1 MSKYTEIKEYCRE
14 GLDCIANSRDFEEAN
29 RLLHLIDII
38 ERQRWAIIDLLI
50 NIELA
55 HPEEYDQNRELPSVD
70 KALKLT
76 EE

>member
-1 MSKYTEIKEYCRE
+1 MKKEGKMSKYEDINEMDSSAPCYKATRY
-14 GLDCIANSRDFEEAN
+14 
-29 RLLHLIDII
+29 LIDII
-38 ERQRWAIIDLLI
+38 EKQRWAIIDLLI